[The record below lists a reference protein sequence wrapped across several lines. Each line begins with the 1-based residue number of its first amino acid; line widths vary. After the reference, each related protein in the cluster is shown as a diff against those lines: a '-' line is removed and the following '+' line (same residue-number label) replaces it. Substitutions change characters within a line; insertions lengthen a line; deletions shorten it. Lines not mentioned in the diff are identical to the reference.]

1 MSAKLKDLL
10 SRRIPAEMLCAS
22 DPGYDDARRLFNGMI
37 DKRPAVIVR
46 CGETSH
52 VVESVRFAREHGL
65 AVAVRGGGHNVA
77 GNAMCDDGLVLD
89 MTAMKAVTVNPDSR
103 SVEAQAGLTWREFD
117 QATLPHGLAAT
128 GGLISTTGIAG
139 LTLGGGI
146 GYLARSH
153 GLACDNLTSV
163 EIVTADGRVLTA
175 SAAENADLFWGVR
188 GGGGNFGVVTSF
200 RYRLHPLGE
209 VVGGVLVYPY
219 DAGPQVLKTYRACT
233 AQAPDELTLYCGFIT
248 NPDGMKVFAVI
259 PFYRGPAAEAEK
271 LLEPLRRPIAPV
283 ADLAGPAP
291 YGQIQTQLDAAYPV
305 GRRNYWK
312 STFLTGL
319 PDEAIDLFYRR
330 YASAPSPF
338 CQILVEQL
346 GGAIAA
352 VGNDDTAFDHRHAAY
367 NLLVLAMWTDPA
379 QDEAC
384 LRWARET
391 FEAVRPYSTGG
402 VYVNYMGAE
411 DQPRIQEAY
420 RPAKFERLA
429 ALKARYDP
437 SNLFRLNQNIRPA
450 A

>member
-1 MSAKLKDLL
+1 MSTRLKDLL
-10 SRRIPAEMLCAS
+10 ARRIPAQMLCAS

-37 DKRPAVIVR
+37 DRRPAVIVR
-46 CGETSH
+46 CAENSH
-52 VVESVRFAREHGL
+52 VVESVRFAREHDL
-65 AVAVRGGGHNVA
+65 AVAIRGGGHNVA

-89 MTAMKAVTVNPDSR
+89 MTPMKSITVDPMAR
-103 SVEAQAGLTWREFD
+103 SAEAQAGLTWKEFD
-117 QATLPHGLAAT
+117 QATLPHGLAST

-153 GLACDNLTSV
+153 GLACDNLLSV
-163 EIVTADGRVLTA
+163 DMVTADGRLLTA
-175 SAAENADLFWGVR
+175 SPAENADLFWGVR

-200 RYRLHPLGE
+200 RYRLHPLGD

-219 DAGPQVLKTYRACT
+219 EAGRQVLKTYRTCT
-233 AQAPDELTLYCGFIT
+233 AQAPDELTLYSGFIT
-248 NPDGMKVFAVI
+248 NPEGMKVFAVI
-259 PFYRGPAAEAEK
+259 PFYRGSAGEAEK
-271 LLEPLRRPIAPV
+271 LLRPLRNPLAPI

-291 YGQIQTQLDAAYPV
+291 YGQLQTQLDGAYPP

-319 PDEAIDLFYRR
+319 PDEAIDLLSQR

-346 GGAIAA
+346 GGAIRAI
-352 VGNDDTAFDHRHAAY
+352 GNDDTAFDHRQAAY

-379 QDEAC
+379 QDEIC
-384 LRWARET
+384 IRWARET
-391 FEAVRPYSTGG
+391 FEAARPYSTGG
-402 VYVNYMGAE
+402 VYVNYMGDE
-411 DQPRIQEAY
+411 DQGRIQEAY
-420 RPAKFERLA
+420 RPGKFQRLA
-429 ALKARYDP
+429 ALKSKYDP
-437 SNLFRLNQNIRPA
+437 GNLFRLNQNIRPA